1 MGRSR
6 RCFKRRTQRVIRT
19 LLGTNLSVYQDREQS
34 FNLDSIL
41 LSRFARIPAKA
52 KTVLDLGTGTGSVM
66 LALSEKT
73 RAGIIGVEIQKRLA
87 DLARKNI
94 ELNGLGKRLSVIH
107 GDLKNL
113 EIENVC
119 CIVTNPPYFKV
130 TDDARISDS
139 DERAIA
145 RHELKI
151 TFKEL
156 AKNASRLLK
165 TGGYL
170 YLIHR
175 PQRLLEIIE
184 TLKNVRIEVKRLR
197 FVHPYA
203 DRPPNHVLIHAV
215 KDGETGLSVDPPL
228 ILYQDRFVYSDEL
241 KTIYGDDVHASQSTR
256 SKGKTEIS

>member
-1 MGRSR
+1 MDGGRGR
-6 RCFKRRTQRVIRT
+6 LPTRKRRVIRT
-19 LLGTNLSVYQDREQS
+19 LLGTNLSILQDREQS

-66 LALSEKT
+66 LSLSEKT
-73 RAGIIGVEIQKRLA
+73 RADIIGVEIQKRLA
-87 DLARKNI
+87 DLAQKNI
-94 ELNGLGKRLSVIH
+94 ELNGLEHRLRVIH
-107 GDLKNL
+107 GDLKDL
-113 EIENVC
+113 EIKKVC

-130 TDDARISDS
+130 TPDARINDS

-145 RHELKI
+145 RHELKV

-156 AKNASRLLK
+156 ARSAGRLLK

-175 PQRLLEIIE
+175 PERLLEITRE
-184 TLKNVRIEVKRLR
+184 LKEENIEVKRLR

-203 DRPPNHVLIHAV
+203 DRQPNHVLIHAV

-228 ILYQDRFVYSDEL
+228 ILYREKNVCSDEL
-241 KTIYGDDVHASQSTR
+241 ETMYGREIHASQSTR
-256 SKGKTEIS
+256 SKEKTEIS